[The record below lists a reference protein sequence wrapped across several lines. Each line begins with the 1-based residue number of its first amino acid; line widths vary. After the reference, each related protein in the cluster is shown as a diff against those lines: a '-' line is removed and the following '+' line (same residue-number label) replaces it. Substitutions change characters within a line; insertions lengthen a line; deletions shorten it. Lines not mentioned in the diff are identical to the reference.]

1 MVMKMK
7 RFSRVLSAFFA
18 AIMLVSNLCSFA
30 ANAEAVDGPET
41 QEITSLLSLAT
52 AKYLFGRKT
61 EQDLDP

>member
-1 MVMKMK
+1 MH
-7 RFSRVLSAFFA
+7 FFA
-18 AIMLVSNLCSFA
+18 AIMLGSNLCSFA